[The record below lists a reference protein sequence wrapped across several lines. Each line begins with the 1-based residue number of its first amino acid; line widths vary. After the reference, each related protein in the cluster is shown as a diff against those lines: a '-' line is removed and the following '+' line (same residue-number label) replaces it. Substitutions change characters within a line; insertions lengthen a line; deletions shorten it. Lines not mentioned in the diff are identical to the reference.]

1 VDWSGR
7 LSQQEIFMA
16 AYLIAFAK
24 VKNANRLPE
33 YSSAAGPTLRA
44 AEGSIVTRGKARSL
58 VGGFSAD
65 SCLIVKFKDAAAIE
79 AWYGSHEYQ
88 ALIPLRDEAMDSN
101 FLVLEEP
108 A

>member
-1 VDWSGR
+1 
-7 LSQQEIFMA
+7 MA

-24 VKNANRLPE
+24 VKNANRIPE
-33 YSSAAGPTLRA
+33 YSSAAGQTLGA
-44 AEGSIVTRGKARSL
+44 AGGGVVTRGKA
-58 VGGFSAD
+58 FSAY

-79 AWYGSHEYQ
+79 AWYGSREYQ
-88 ALIPLRDEAMDSN
+88 ALIPLRDEVMDSN

>member
-1 VDWSGR
+1 
-7 LSQQEIFMA
+7 MA

-24 VKNANRLPE
+24 VKNANRIPE
-33 YSSAAGPTLRA
+33 YSSAAGPTLGA
-44 AEGSIVTRGKARSL
+44 SGGSVVTRGKVRSL

-79 AWYGSHEYQ
+79 AWHGSPGYQ
-88 ALIPLRDEAMDSN
+88 APIPLRDEVMDSN

>member
-1 VDWSGR
+1 
-7 LSQQEIFMA
+7 MA

-24 VKNANRLPE
+24 VKNASRVAE
-33 YSSAAGPTLRA
+33 YSSAAGPTLGA
-44 AEGSIVTRGKARSL
+44 SGGSIVTRGKTKSL

-65 SCLIVKFKDAAAIE
+65 SCLIVKFKDAAAIQ
-79 AWYGSHEYQ
+79 AWYGSPEYQ
-88 ALIPLRDEAMDSN
+88 ALISLRDEVMEPN

>member
-1 VDWSGR
+1 
-7 LSQQEIFMA
+7 MPT
-16 AYLIAFAK
+16 AFPSI
-24 VKNANRLPE
+24 RRPP
-33 YSSAAGPTLRA
+33 GPTLGA
-44 AEGSIVTRGKARSL
+44 SGGSVVTRGKVRSL

-79 AWYGSHEYQ
+79 AWHDSPGYQ
-88 ALIPLRDEAMDSN
+88 ALIPLRDDVMDSS

>member
-1 VDWSGR
+1 
-7 LSQQEIFMA
+7 MA

-24 VKNANRLPE
+24 VNNAKRIPE

-44 AEGSIVTRGKARSL
+44 SGGSVVTRGKVRSL

-65 SCLIVKFKDAAAIE
+65 SCLIVKFKDAAATE
-79 AWYGSHEYQ
+79 AWHGSAGYQ
-88 ALIPLRDEAMDSN
+88 ALIPLRDEVMDSN